1 MRLRRALVLK
11 LVGACLLSA
20 LTLAAADK
28 VFTVPEIIDKD
39 LTIYATSINNLDK
52 QSFIKV
58 GLHFMLLWS
67 KPA

>member
-1 MRLRRALVLK
+1 MRHLRALVLT

-20 LTLAAADK
+20 LTLAAADN

-52 QSFIKV
+52 QSFVKV
-58 GLHFMLLWS
+58 GLQYMLLRL